1 MHYWVFDIQHWI
13 VHGCQ
18 QEVMCYMCKVWAC
31 SQAMQALC
39 RSTLSGIHTDGDW
52 SDPSSYIWVDCDYQE
67 MSIILNSLHHY
78 LRPWTLEELVTAWSL
93 YSYLDYIR
101 GAWGGVPGFNLGGPN
116 FGSRATKIL
125 SLFIFIMFIFRMLLL
140 RFILYLSLPFWILYQ
155 IP

>member
-52 SDPSSYIWVDCDYQE
+52 SDPSSHIWVDWDYQE
-67 MSIILNSLHHY
+67 MSTILNSLHHY
-78 LRPWTLEELVTAWSL
+78 LRPWTLEELVTAWSPILVPRL
-93 YSYLDYIR
+93 YQRSLRRSARVQLRWTKFWQQGYQ
-101 GAWGGVPGFNLGGPN
+101 NLV
-116 FGSRATKIL
+116 SV
-125 SLFIFIMFIFRMLLL
+125 IFIMFIFRMLLL